1 MPLSRS
7 VPTRVSLYLDAVF
20 ASTDH
25 NMPHIAE
32 IASLKSQLDRLKAAN
47 DSNTSP
53 STPTELVPR
62 PIGSHGSQYNVGKE
76 LIKNYGVSKQE
87 YNKMMV
93 SLFFI
98 CIIHA
103 RC

>member
-1 MPLSRS
+1 
-7 VPTRVSLYLDAVF
+7 
-20 ASTDH
+20 
-25 NMPHIAE
+25 MPHIAE
-32 IASLKSQLDRLKAAN
+32 IASLKSQLDKLKAAN

-53 STPTELVPR
+53 STPTELVPC

-76 LIKNYGVSKQE
+76 LIKNHGVSKQE

-98 CIIHA
+98 ALYTPVADWYLC
-103 RC
+103 RGYGTL